1 MIRNFREMDIY
12 LYINEILFKFLGS
25 PGTPSSSPP
34 APYSSSTQPRNGGS
48 GGGKLPDEN
57 SNMAVQ
63 VDRHDSISPASMDS
77 SIQEDE
83 RAHKSKANQ
92 SSNFYF
98 YFRRVK
104 LWLASDLI
112 SFLHSAYFR
121 ILYYMAMSLDVYILH
136 EIQDYYL
143 S

>member
-1 MIRNFREMDIY
+1 MRLEISVKWIY
-12 LYINEILFKFLGS
+12 IYINEISFKFLGS

-83 RAHKSKANQ
+83 RANKSKANQ

-98 YFRRVK
+98 GRVK
-104 LWLASDLI
+104 LWLMSDQ
-112 SFLHSAYFR
+112 FFFC
-121 ILYYMAMSLDVYILH
+121 
-136 EIQDYYL
+136 
-143 S
+143 

>member
-1 MIRNFREMDIY
+1 MVFAIRNFREMDIY

-83 RAHKSKANQ
+83 RANKSKANQ
-92 SSNFYF
+92 SSNFVLLLVGG
-98 YFRRVK
+98 VK
-104 LWLASDLI
+104 LLWQRQI
-112 SFLHSAYFR
+112 KCFFR
-121 ILYYMAMSLDVYILH
+121 LRLL
-136 EIQDYYL
+136 
-143 S
+143 